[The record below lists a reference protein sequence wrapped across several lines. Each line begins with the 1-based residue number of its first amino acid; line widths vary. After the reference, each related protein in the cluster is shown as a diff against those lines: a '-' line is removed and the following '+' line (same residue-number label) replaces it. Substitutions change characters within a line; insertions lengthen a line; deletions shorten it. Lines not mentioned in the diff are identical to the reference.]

1 MDATAAELPVPV
13 IDCHAHVIPPRLVEA
28 LLREGA
34 RYGVEVTGP
43 SAAPKIRLEGS
54 NWTKPLP
61 LPLTRLA
68 ERIQTMD
75 AQGVDM
81 QVLSSWIDFSGY
93 TMPAHLGERFS
104 ALQNETIAELVAGN
118 PDRYAGA
125 LTLPLQDP
133 GLAAAMLRRG
143 LEDYGFRS
151 VQVATYFGG
160 ETFLDDP
167 RLDPFWEVAEG
178 LGVLVMFHP
187 YEEKHPAG
195 LADYFLH
202 NCIGYPL
209 QTAIAIA
216 RILFGGVFTRFPNL
230 QVKFPHAGGALPY
243 QFARIE
249 RAAEVRPEA
258 KAKGFAGDPLAI
270 LKTCWFDTVTNNPPT
285 VRFLADMVGAERLMM
300 GSDYPFDMAE
310 RDPVGTV
317 NAAVEPAHREAVLGG
332 TAQRL
337 LCLSPGCGCGGRA
350 LRPLLAEA
358 V

>member
-1 MDATAAELPVPV
+1 MPAADLPVPI
-13 IDCHAHVIPPRLVEA
+13 IDSHAHVIPPRLVET

-43 SAAPKIRLEGS
+43 ASAPKIRLEGS
-54 NWTKPLP
+54 DWTKPLP
-61 LPLTRLA
+61 LPLTRTT
-68 ERIQTMD
+68 ERIQTMEV
-75 AQGVDM
+75 QGVDM

-93 TMPAHLGERFS
+93 TMPAELGARFS
-104 ALQNETIAELVAGN
+104 ALQNETIAELVIAN

-125 LTLPLQDP
+125 LNLPLQDP
-133 GLAAAMLRRG
+133 ARAADMLRRG

-160 ETFLDDP
+160 DTFLDDP
-167 RLDPFWEVAEG
+167 RLDPFWEAAQG

-216 RILFGGVFTRFPNL
+216 RMIFGGVFDRFPKL

-258 KAKGFAGDPLAI
+258 KAKGFSGDPLAI
-270 LKTCWFDTVTNNPPT
+270 LKTFWFDTVTNNPPT
-285 VRFLADMVGAERLMM
+285 VRFLADLVGTERLMM

-317 NAAVEPAHREAVLGG
+317 KAAVEPRYYDDVLGG

-337 LCLSPGCGCGGRA
+337 LCLSPACGCGGRR
-350 LRPLLAEA
+350 LRPLVAEA